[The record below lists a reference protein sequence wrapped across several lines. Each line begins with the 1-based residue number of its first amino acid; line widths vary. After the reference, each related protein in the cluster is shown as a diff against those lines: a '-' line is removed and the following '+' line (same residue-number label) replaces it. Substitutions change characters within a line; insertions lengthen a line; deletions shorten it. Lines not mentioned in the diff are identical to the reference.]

1 MLGQKSDAVYDE
13 YYRSR
18 LVKENIFALY
28 SNKVQST
35 EHIEV
40 LCSIGHR
47 RDENA
52 PKGLTCKEKDEFRR
66 RPEVQELN
74 MRINEAKAKMP
85 PNPDKGSAQFKERQK
100 LYTEK
105 SNLLRSARASHRE
118 KWFSGSF
125 DEEAQRQLQEEG
137 EHDDETL
144 PEPTSTFPLIRH
156 LMPERNR
163 IADALLVTKDLQSKE
178 GQAVLRDVYSLCND
192 DNRVA
197 YRPDERPV
205 DGVCPCN
212 NCLTVI
218 AE

>member
-1 MLGQKSDAVYDE
+1 MGQKSDAVYEE
-13 YYRSR
+13 YYRSG
-18 LVKENIFALY
+18 LVKENIFALF
-28 SNKVQST
+28 SNKVGST
-35 EHIEV
+35 KHIEV

-47 RDENA
+47 RDQNA
-52 PKGLTCKEKDEFRR
+52 PRDLTCKEKDEFHRQ
-66 RPEVQELN
+66 PEVQELN
-74 MRINEAKAKMP
+74 KRIKEATAKIP

-125 DEEAQRQLQEEG
+125 DEEAQRQLHQEG
-137 EHDDETL
+137 EDDETL
-144 PEPTSTFPLIRH
+144 PKPASKFPLIRH

-163 IADALLVTKDLQSKE
+163 IANALLVTKDLQSKE
-178 GQAVLRDVYSLCND
+178 GQAVLQDLCSLCID

-212 NCLTVI
+212 NCPTVI